1 MDLRRWSPSEN
12 SANTVGRAKGH
23 PMLQEAMRL
32 LGQVLSLL
40 FGSTGVFMLWASFYV
55 PVCGAFAL
63 LFLAAG
69 AAILVTSGRT
79 G

>member
-1 MDLRRWSPSEN
+1 
-12 SANTVGRAKGH
+12 
-23 PMLQEAMRL
+23 MLQEAMRL

-40 FGSTGVFMLWASFYV
+40 LGSTGVFMLWASFYV

-63 LFLAAG
+63 LFLSAG
-69 AAILVTSGRT
+69 AVILVTSGKT